1 MSEPRSP
8 SRSGSLFGR
17 TVREVH
23 ENESGCVQSPEEAA
37 ALQFSLHQGPARP
50 PLPMRHFRPAKEPSL
65 KPSGGWVFSLVTE
78 FSFHGLKLTATTLGA
93 LVPRARRVCSPA
105 APILPCSDIG
115 NREAATQKAA
125 LTGSKTRGQLL
136 NLSAL
141 PFLLCKMGIISLRT
155 S

>member
-1 MSEPRSP
+1 MQN
-8 SRSGSLFGR
+8 
-17 TVREVH
+17 
-23 ENESGCVQSPEEAA
+23 NESGCVQSPEEAA

-65 KPSGGWVFSLVTE
+65 KPSGRWVFSLVTE

-93 LVPRARRVCSPA
+93 LVPRACRVCSPA
-105 APILPCSDIG
+105 APTLPCSYIG
-115 NREAATQKAA
+115 NREAATQKAV

-136 NLSAL
+136 NLSVL
-141 PFLLCKMGIISLRT
+141 PFLLCKMGIISLPT

>member
-1 MSEPRSP
+1 MQN
-8 SRSGSLFGR
+8 
-17 TVREVH
+17 
-23 ENESGCVQSPEEAA
+23 NESGCVQSPEEAA

-50 PLPMRHFRPAKEPSL
+50 PLPMRHFRPAKEASL

-78 FSFHGLKLTATTLGA
+78 FSFHGLELTATTLGA

-105 APILPCSDIG
+105 APILPCSYIG
-115 NREAATQKAA
+115 NRSAATQKAA
-125 LTGSKTRGQLL
+125 LTGSETRHPLL

-141 PFLLCKMGIISLRT
+141 PLLLCKMGIISLPT